1 MLSHRI
7 TVINKNDYT
16 LFEKKNNKPKIAE
29 MVLYMDVTIEILKFG
44 KTRVLLYINQLNNHM
59 YVINTT
65 KKKIKRQF

>member
-16 LFEKKNNKPKIAE
+16 LFEKKKNKPKIAE

-44 KTRVLLYINQLNNHM
+44 KTRVLLYLNQLNNHM

>member
-1 MLSHRI
+1 MIILYL
-7 TVINKNDYT
+7 KK
-16 LFEKKNNKPKIAE
+16 KKNNKPKIAE

-65 KKKIKRQF
+65 KKKIKRPF